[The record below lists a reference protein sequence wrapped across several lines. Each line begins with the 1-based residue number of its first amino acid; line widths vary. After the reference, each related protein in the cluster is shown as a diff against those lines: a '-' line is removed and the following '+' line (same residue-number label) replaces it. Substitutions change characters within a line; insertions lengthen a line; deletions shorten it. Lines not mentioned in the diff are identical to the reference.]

1 MNDLQ
6 FALRQLLKSPG
17 FAAVAVLTLALGIGA
32 NTAIFSLL
40 YAIVWRPLPVKD
52 PAGLVNLHQGFFG
65 KNSRYVYHGLY
76 RVSYPEYLNYR
87 ARGAAVADLI
97 SFEESKLTVG
107 GAEASKLNAVF
118 ATGNFFPVLGAT
130 TELGRTWSA
139 AECGAPGA
147 CPFAVLSYD
156 FWQRQ
161 YGGDRGVIGRTI
173 SLNRQPITILGVA
186 ASDFRGVDIAVPDV
200 WVPLLMR
207 EQLVPEP
214 GQLTARDFSWL
225 RVIGRLKPAV
235 PATPHGKF
243 FALRRCRGRCA
254 GRGDG
259 VAATVGR
266 LDSGPAD

>member
-1 MNDLQ
+1 MNDLK
-6 FALRQLLKSPG
+6 FAFRQLLKNPG

-52 PAGLVNLHQGFFG
+52 PAGLVNLHQGFTG

-87 ARGAAVADLI
+87 DRGAALADLI
-97 SFEESKLTVG
+97 AFEESKLTVG

-118 ATGNFFPVLGAT
+118 ATGNYFSMLGPT

-139 AECGAPGA
+139 AECAAPRA

-161 YGGDRGVIGRTI
+161 FGGDRGVIGRTI

-186 ASDFRGVDIAVPDV
+186 ARDFRGAAITVPEAS
-200 WVPLLMR
+200 VPLLM
-207 EQLVPEP
+207 PEP
-214 GQLTARDFSWL
+214 
-225 RVIGRLKPAV
+225 
-235 PATPHGKF
+235 
-243 FALRRCRGRCA
+243 
-254 GRGDG
+254 
-259 VAATVGR
+259 
-266 LDSGPAD
+266 